1 MFFFIYIYV
10 YINVYIDIYI
20 FLHIALLQFFIDL
33 EFIISFQISYQFTKG
48 PVNNETNKQ
57 VFVLRQGTQSGRLKV
72 KATKGKT
79 GMASKFSKELR
90 SMHYKGT
97 GSCTCSWLTFDRV
110 TKLFSRGCK
119 KGMNKSKRLGAS
131 TKGPTIKKDTK
142 NNKNVAM
149 VWHLKKQ

>member
-1 MFFFIYIYV
+1 MPCFNFSLV
-10 YINVYIDIYI
+10 WSSL
-20 FLHIALLQFFIDL
+20 FLFSQT
-33 EFIISFQISYQFTKG
+33 SYQFTKG

-97 GSCTCSWLTFDRV
+97 GSCTCSWLTFDRE
-110 TKLFSRGCK
+110 TKLFSRGDA
-119 KGMNKSKRLGAS
+119 KRG
-131 TKGPTIKKDTK
+131 
-142 NNKNVAM
+142 
-149 VWHLKKQ
+149 

>member
-1 MFFFIYIYV
+1 MLCVYIYIHIHIYRYGCLYFIYICIHKCIYR
-10 YINVYIDIYI
+10 YIYI
-20 FLHIALLQFFIDL
+20 STYCLVSIFNGL
-33 EFIISFQISYQFTKG
+33 EFIISFQTSYQFTKG

-97 GSCTCSWLTFDRV
+97 GSCTCSWLTFDRE
-110 TKLFSRGCK
+110 TKLFSRGMQ
-119 KGMNKSKRLGAS
+119 KG
-131 TKGPTIKKDTK
+131 DE
-142 NNKNVAM
+142 
-149 VWHLKKQ
+149 